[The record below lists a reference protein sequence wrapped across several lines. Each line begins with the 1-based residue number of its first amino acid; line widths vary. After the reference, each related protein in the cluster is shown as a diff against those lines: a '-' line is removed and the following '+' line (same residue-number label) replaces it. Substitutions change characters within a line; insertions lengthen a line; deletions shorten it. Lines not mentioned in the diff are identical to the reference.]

1 MANHEG
7 YAMSFGR
14 NKGYHKTL
22 QCTNRG
28 EIAMTCPV
36 KVIIRDDPVDREP
49 VTTKIQNDPSK
60 VTVTQWFTW
69 FEFNF

>member
-1 MANHEG
+1 
-7 YAMSFGR
+7 
-14 NKGYHKTL
+14 
-22 QCTNRG
+22 
-28 EIAMTCPV
+28 MTCPV
-36 KVIIRDDPVDREP
+36 KVIIRDDLVDREP